1 MTVLISENWRRVTAA
16 VVATVALVALGIAI
30 GSVSSSSGSTSTPAQ
45 TVTATR
51 TVTVHAHAHAH
62 ATTPA
67 PSVQVTKLKGE
78 LAARGTQVGSLQRQL
93 RVTRQ
98 RNKQLRARLASR
110 AHATTTKRK

>member
-51 TVTVHAHAHAH
+51 TVTVHAHA
-62 ATTPA
+62 TTPA

-110 AHATTTKRK
+110 AHHATTKGK

>member
-1 MTVLISENWRRVTAA
+1 VTVLISENWRRVTAA

-51 TVTVHAHAHAH
+51 TVTVHAHAH

>member
-51 TVTVHAHAHAH
+51 TVTVHAHAHA
-62 ATTPA
+62 PA

>member
-51 TVTVHAHAHAH
+51 TVTVHAHAHA
-62 ATTPA
+62 TTPA

-78 LAARGTQVGSLQRQL
+78 LAARGTQVGRLQRQL

>member
-51 TVTVHAHAHAH
+51 TVTVHAHAHA
-62 ATTPA
+62 TTPA

-98 RNKQLRARLASR
+98 RNKQLRARLPSR

>member
-1 MTVLISENWRRVTAA
+1 MTLLISENWRRVTVA

-51 TVTVHAHAHAH
+51 TVTMHARA

-67 PSVQVTKLKGE
+67 SSAQVTKLKGQ
-78 LAARGTQVGSLQRQL
+78 LSASATHVRGLQRQL

-98 RNKQLRARLASR
+98 RNKQLRSRLAGQ
-110 AHATTTKRK
+110 AHHATTKRK

>member
-51 TVTVHAHAHAH
+51 TVTVHAHGH

>member
-1 MTVLISENWRRVTAA
+1 MTLLISENWRRVTAA

-51 TVTVHAHAHAH
+51 TVTVHAH

>member
-45 TVTATR
+45 TVTATP
-51 TVTVHAHAHAH
+51 TVTVHAHAH

-93 RVTRQ
+93 RVTRK
-98 RNKQLRARLASR
+98 RNKQLRARLAGR

>member
-45 TVTATR
+45 TVTAMR
-51 TVTVHAHAHAH
+51 TVTVHAHAH

>member
-51 TVTVHAHAHAH
+51 TVTVHAHAH